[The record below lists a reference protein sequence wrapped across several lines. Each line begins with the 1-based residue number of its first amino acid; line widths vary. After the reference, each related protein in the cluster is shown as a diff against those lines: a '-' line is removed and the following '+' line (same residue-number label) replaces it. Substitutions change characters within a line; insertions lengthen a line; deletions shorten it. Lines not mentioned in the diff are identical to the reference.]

1 MRYPKEEERHYPAG
15 CYVCPVKNLTVELE
29 ADVPRPWIEW
39 PMTVRCKACGEEHR
53 LEYDDVLAHEPAFGH
68 E

>member
-1 MRYPKEEERHYPAG
+1 MRYPKEEARHYAAG
-15 CYVCPVKNLTVELE
+15 YYVCPANNQTVELE

-39 PMTVRCKACGEEHR
+39 PVTVRCKACGEEHR
-53 LEYDDVLAHEPAFGH
+53 LEYDDVLAHEPAFGY